1 MSVATS
7 ALNGHVG
14 KAERVALP
22 EGDNVDFNAQ
32 ILRQVSK
39 LRTTY
44 FENTAL
50 IVLLFVRS
58 QPELIQK
65 YGYPAETHEVLT
77 TDGYFLTMHRIPPR
91 RGANRP
97 VVLLVHGLLCSSADW
112 VVTGPNNGLGYI
124 LSDAG
129 YDVWLGNTRGN
140 VYSKRH
146 LHLSPNDKEFWNY
159 SWHEM
164 GVYDVPA
171 MVDHALNV
179 SRQRSLYYIGH
190 SMGGTDFYVY
200 ASTYPAYNSKIRLM
214 VGLAPASYSYNTS
227 NPLFR
232 ISSFSKVGAEADM
245 LYSSEIFPKDW
256 APPILIQTFC
266 RDMGLVQELCSA
278 GLLLLAGTNS
288 TQTNKKSLPVI
299 LSHFPAGAS
308 LKCWVHYGQQ
318 LRSDH
323 LLQCTVLC
331 VAGKFRQYDHGR
343 QLNLKLYGTAEPPE
357 YNTTVITAPVASYVG
372 DGDDIIKAK
381 AITLKKYFKSQS
393 YAWASPVF
401 NQQNVELITI
411 LLFVLQDV
419 DKLHRTL
426 GNSVGVFRVPLPTF
440 NHLDFLWG
448 VDVKSLVYDSVIDL
462 MAKF

>member
-1 MSVATS
+1 M
-7 ALNGHVG
+7 
-14 KAERVALP
+14 
-22 EGDNVDFNAQ
+22 
-32 ILRQVSK
+32 
-39 LRTTY
+39 LRTYLMLWAVCILWTST
-44 FENTAL
+44 NQQSLSSKPDTQL
-50 IVLLFVRS
+50 TT
-58 QPELIQK
+58 PELIQK

-97 VVLLVHGLLCSSADW
+97 VVLLVNGLLSSSADW
-112 VVTGPNNGLGYI
+112 VVTGPNNGLAYI

-146 LHLSPNDKEFWNY
+146 LRLSPRDKQFWNY
-159 SWHEM
+159 SWHEI
-164 GVYDVPA
+164 GVYDVPS

-214 VGLAPASYSYNTS
+214 VGLAPASYNYYNS
-227 NPLFR
+227 NPFFR
-232 ISSFSKVGAEADM
+232 ISSFSKVGAEADK
-245 LYSSEIFPKDW
+245 LYNSEIFTKDW

-318 LRSDH
+318 LRS
-323 LLQCTVLC
+323 
-331 VAGKFRQYDHGR
+331 GKFRQYDHGR

-357 YNTTVITAPVASYVG
+357 YNTTVITAPVASYVS

-381 AITLKKYFKSQS
+381 
-393 YAWASPVF
+393 
-401 NQQNVELITI
+401 
-411 LLFVLQDV
+411 DV